1 MPARLPIYLDHQA
14 TTPVDPR
21 VLDAM
26 LPYFRED
33 FGNASSATHAY
44 GWRAEAA
51 VEDARE
57 RIAALLGAEPEEI
70 VFTSG
75 ATESNN
81 LAISG
86 VLGARPGTARSLVT
100 VEIEHPSVLEA
111 GRAQTAFGHRELRV
125 PVDAGGLVSPEAIE
139 EAIEDDTALV
149 SVSSANSEI
158 GVLAPVVE
166 IAERCRARG
175 VLFHTDA
182 AQAVGKIPMRLGES
196 EIDLLSFSGHK
207 IYGPKGIGGLYLRK
221 RRPRTKLRP
230 LLAGGGQEGGLR
242 SGTLA
247 VPLIVGLARALELC
261 CEEQVA
267 EAARL
272 GALRESLREQIQNA
286 IPQTIVN
293 GDLERRLPGNLNLS
307 FPGVD
312 GERLLLDL
320 PGLALSSGSACSS
333 GSGEPSSVLLAL
345 GRDKAL
351 ARASLRIGLGRGSSR
366 VEIEQAAQC
375 VIEAVQNQ
383 ISR

>member
-1 MPARLPIYLDHQA
+1 
-14 TTPVDPR
+14 
-21 VLDAM
+21 
-26 LPYFRED
+26 
-33 FGNASSATHAY
+33 
-44 GWRAEAA
+44 
-51 VEDARE
+51 
-57 RIAALLGAEPEEI
+57 
-70 VFTSG
+70 
-75 ATESNN
+75 
-81 LAISG
+81 
-86 VLGARPGTARSLVT
+86 
-100 VEIEHPSVLEA
+100 
-111 GRAQTAFGHRELRV
+111 
-125 PVDAGGLVSPEAIE
+125 
-139 EAIEDDTALV
+139 LV

-272 GALRESLREQIQNA
+272 RALRESLREQIQNA

-375 VIEAVQNQ
+375 VIEAVHNQ